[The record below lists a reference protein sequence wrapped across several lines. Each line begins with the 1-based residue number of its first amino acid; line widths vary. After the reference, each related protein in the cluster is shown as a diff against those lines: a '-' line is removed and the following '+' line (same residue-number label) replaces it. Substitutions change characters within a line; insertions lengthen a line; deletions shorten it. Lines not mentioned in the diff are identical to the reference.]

1 MREIWVKECYLHN
14 AYGSL
19 GASSLFPYPLIFLNV
34 LSDGLR
40 EGDSIKIACHA
51 PMAYVDAWFYLYKVG
66 QAQPF
71 QILPAAETRHRVDFH
86 LKNITTRDGGQYRC
100 QYGQYNGSQLQ
111 LSELSFILEVTVE
124 GSSLSTSAPT
134 EPPSSDSEG
143 SAGVLPIALSV
154 TGVLLLVLILVVAV
168 IAVGRLKERRQ
179 KKRVLDSCWTE
190 TNYPSTETSFDNC
203 MFTVSVKNSGQE
215 AVENHGTFSSTAMG
229 TRFSS
234 VRSVGKTNFSTFRVL
249 E

>member
-1 MREIWVKECYLHN
+1 MRQSTKSPPTCLQTLATKPVLGFSMASDQGARWMDRQTEID
-14 AYGSL
+14 GSL
-19 GASSLFPYPLIFLNV
+19 GASSLFPHPLIFLNV

-40 EGDSIKIACHA
+40 EGDSIKIACLA
-51 PMAYVDAWFYLYKVG
+51 PMAYMDAWFYLYKVD

-71 QILPAAETRHRVDFH
+71 QVLPAAETQHQVDFH
-86 LKNITTRDGGQYRC
+86 LENITTRDGGQYRC

-124 GSSLSTSAPT
+124 GSRLITSAPT
-134 EPPSSDSEG
+134 DPPGSGSE
-143 SAGVLPIALSV
+143 V
-154 TGVLLLVLILVVAV
+154 
-168 IAVGRLKERRQ
+168 KERRQ

-190 TNYPSTETSFDNC
+190 TSYPETETSFDNC

-215 AVENHGTFSSTAMG
+215 AVENQGTFSFTAMG

-234 VRSVGKTNFSTFRVL
+234 VKSIGKPDFSTFRAS